1 MDSAIECMVFALNA
15 LGYNANS
22 TQFLD
27 VTNEKK
33 LKQISPYNILGKS
46 LKYFIDNMNNMKR
59 LHK

>member
-1 MDSAIECMVFALNA
+1 MVFALNA